1 NSGSYVFKGF
11 EAGASG
17 TPFKNL
23 TAYGGY
29 TFLDSGDLTQGRP
42 GNKFD
47 ASLDYAIGKFDF
59 YVGAMFISNY
69 YGDIKR
75 QSKLNDIN
83 VFNAKIRYNVTNS
96 VAIYAAADNFTDQR
110 YEMLMI
116 TNGQAFIYEMPG
128 AAYTAGVKIKIE

>member
-1 NSGSYVFKGF
+1 MYSSDSVCDRHFAVTHIVCPFGVSLSHYCVCDSEQSFCFGHIVGN
-11 EAGASG
+11 AGVNLD
-17 TPFKNL
+17 TPVLN
-23 TAYGGY
+23 
-29 TFLDSGDLTQGRP
+29 
-42 GNKFD
+42 
-47 ASLDYAIGKFDF
+47 
-59 YVGAMFISNY
+59 
-69 YGDIKR
+69 GDIKR